1 MQCWLFGHL
10 YEGHG
15 ELILHIYTYR
25 LVTNLPRRAIQKSL
39 RNGGQCNAQLGYLW
53 NQSEFS
59 QKHNDTRAVYFS
71 KWLFSPGVYL
81 VEFNLCYQ
89 HGVFI

>member
-53 NQSEFS
+53 NQSEFLKS
-59 QKHNDTRAVYFS
+59 IMILGLYISVS
-71 KWLFSPGVYL
+71 GYL
-81 VEFNLCYQ
+81 AQEY
-89 HGVFI
+89 I